1 METVTLNIIRDIFNL
16 TRNNDDA
23 ESTGIIFIEY
33 SVIASIGDITV
44 YKSQLSES
52 SLGWYSATC
61 FSLSPP
67 FPGSKSELLDPASN
81 PLSKLLN
88 GSSISSPL
96 VTADSWTTSTAR
108 SEISFVMAQTN
119 DKMYSNHLYTY
130 RNALSTVLNITLI
143 IGPPKLDNQFAYL
156 YHV

>member
-52 SLGWYSATC
+52 SLG
-61 FSLSPP
+61 
-67 FPGSKSELLDPASN
+67 
-81 PLSKLLN
+81 
-88 GSSISSPL
+88 
-96 VTADSWTTSTAR
+96 
-108 SEISFVMAQTN
+108 
-119 DKMYSNHLYTY
+119 
-130 RNALSTVLNITLI
+130 
-143 IGPPKLDNQFAYL
+143 
-156 YHV
+156 